1 MFSEPTH
8 QPHSHDNYKQTSF
21 CNAHKNQILIAVI
34 FGISILVA
42 SCIILGTFLIYH
54 YGKDKNSWDFRPLIS
69 SITFFVIAWI
79 CTKYRQNKIAESTA
93 GQGNNNDA
101 TSALSLLE
109 TIVLWTLLSLTAY
122 TLLAAIWG
130 EGSVSERLFSGW
142 RIKSSPEVTP
152 LERVKTTL
160 TTIGG
165 IGGVSFLVIKFRQQ
179 DIAEKQH
186 KHSED
191 ERIKA
196 EEAELNRKFEAEKL
210 EANKKLVDAVQQ
222 LGNQAPQVRIAG
234 VYALDDVADTY
245 GSEKYEVDYN
255 KRAFE
260 ILCGYLR
267 TPREED
273 SAVESTILE
282 ILTQHLRR
290 DDNNQKSTWSNFKL
304 DLHGATLTELLDFTD
319 CELSNYTN
327 FAGTSFGHKLILSN
341 SKFMKFVDFH
351 GAKFHEVELLYKT
364 NEGNESKHTPFNSG
378 ASFEGATFHEDID
391 FSYFTFDHEANFR
404 NTTFKQRANFQWVK
418 FKNGADF
425 SRTVES
431 SNTDSTFK
439 DIVSFKN
446 AVFGEMSPSPVS
458 NTEENPGQA
467 NFNGTIFK
475 EKADFSDSRFFCK
488 ASFRNAE
495 FQEID
500 FLGYTDENGEK
511 HLPFDKGASFENAI
525 FHKNIDFSNFIF
537 NHEAVFKN
545 ANFERNAIFQSTKFK
560 NGADFSRTVASSNT
574 DSTFKDIVSFKNA
587 LFGEMSPS
595 PVSNTEENPGQAN
608 FNGTIFKEK
617 ADFSDSRFFCK
628 ASFRNAEF
636 QEIDFLGYT
645 DENGEK
651 HLPFDKGASF
661 ENAIFHKN
669 IDFSNFIFNHEAV
682 FKNAN
687 FERNA
692 IFQSTK
698 FKNGA
703 DFSMTSTSDKEYTF
717 GCKADFSGAQFARI
731 PSSNEDTYANI
742 ANFNGSEF
750 KHEADFKGAHFK
762 DRANFADAVFWGP
775 AYFEDANFDQNV
787 TFSRNYRSEANFK
800 DDAFFVNAI
809 FAEDADFKR
818 SCFEVS
824 ADFSRNLSDEDRP
837 NFGGEAIFKDATF
850 GNVSFTG
857 SVFRGRADFSRTP
870 TSEKKFTD
878 EAAYSEQITFK
889 GHAGF
894 ECSVFHALADFSRC
908 QFLEHTSFSAAKF
921 ETKVLF
927 LKSIFYIGDTAL
939 DFSVESADS
948 YDFTEAIFNG
958 KLLDRLKFTADVF
971 ALNELGV
978 PKGSEIKDFRLAD
991 ISRLMRGE

>member
-391 FSYFTFDHEANFR
+391 FSYFTFDHEA
-404 NTTFKQRANFQWVK
+404 
-418 FKNGADF
+418 
-425 SRTVES
+425 
-431 SNTDSTFK
+431 
-439 DIVSFKN
+439 
-446 AVFGEMSPSPVS
+446 
-458 NTEENPGQA
+458 
-467 NFNGTIFK
+467 
-475 EKADFSDSRFFCK
+475 
-488 ASFRNAE
+488 
-495 FQEID
+495 
-500 FLGYTDENGEK
+500 
-511 HLPFDKGASFENAI
+511 
-525 FHKNIDFSNFIF
+525 
-537 NHEAVFKN
+537 VFKN

-587 LFGEMSPS
+587 VFGEMSPS

>member
-560 NGADFSRTVASSNT
+560 NGADFS
-574 DSTFKDIVSFKNA
+574 
-587 LFGEMSPS
+587 
-595 PVSNTEENPGQAN
+595 
-608 FNGTIFKEK
+608 
-617 ADFSDSRFFCK
+617 
-628 ASFRNAEF
+628 
-636 QEIDFLGYT
+636 
-645 DENGEK
+645 
-651 HLPFDKGASF
+651 
-661 ENAIFHKN
+661 
-669 IDFSNFIFNHEAV
+669 
-682 FKNAN
+682 
-687 FERNA
+687 
-692 IFQSTK
+692 
-698 FKNGA
+698 
-703 DFSMTSTSDKEYTF
+703 MTSTSDKEYTF

-857 SVFRGRADFSRTP
+857 SVF
-870 TSEKKFTD
+870 
-878 EAAYSEQITFK
+878 
-889 GHAGF
+889 
-894 ECSVFHALADFSRC
+894 
-908 QFLEHTSFSAAKF
+908 
-921 ETKVLF
+921 
-927 LKSIFYIGDTAL
+927 
-939 DFSVESADS
+939 
-948 YDFTEAIFNG
+948 
-958 KLLDRLKFTADVF
+958 
-971 ALNELGV
+971 
-978 PKGSEIKDFRLAD
+978 
-991 ISRLMRGE
+991 

>member
-1 MFSEPTH
+1 MILQRTTRLQQQQNYQIRNAHHIAGSPKYATQLIYNNKPSPRFIQMFSEPTH

-560 NGADFSRTVASSNT
+560 NGADFS
-574 DSTFKDIVSFKNA
+574 
-587 LFGEMSPS
+587 
-595 PVSNTEENPGQAN
+595 
-608 FNGTIFKEK
+608 
-617 ADFSDSRFFCK
+617 
-628 ASFRNAEF
+628 
-636 QEIDFLGYT
+636 
-645 DENGEK
+645 
-651 HLPFDKGASF
+651 
-661 ENAIFHKN
+661 
-669 IDFSNFIFNHEAV
+669 
-682 FKNAN
+682 
-687 FERNA
+687 
-692 IFQSTK
+692 
-698 FKNGA
+698 
-703 DFSMTSTSDKEYTF
+703 MTSTSDKEYTF

-978 PKGSEIKDFRLAD
+978 PKGSEIKEFRLAD

>member
-267 TPREED
+267 TPREKD

-560 NGADFSRTVASSNT
+560 NGADFS
-574 DSTFKDIVSFKNA
+574 
-587 LFGEMSPS
+587 
-595 PVSNTEENPGQAN
+595 
-608 FNGTIFKEK
+608 
-617 ADFSDSRFFCK
+617 
-628 ASFRNAEF
+628 
-636 QEIDFLGYT
+636 
-645 DENGEK
+645 
-651 HLPFDKGASF
+651 
-661 ENAIFHKN
+661 
-669 IDFSNFIFNHEAV
+669 
-682 FKNAN
+682 
-687 FERNA
+687 
-692 IFQSTK
+692 
-698 FKNGA
+698 
-703 DFSMTSTSDKEYTF
+703 MTSTSDKEYTF

-837 NFGGEAIFKDATF
+837 NFGGEAIFKDVTF